1 MKSLERN
8 VSNVKTKTV
17 LHAAGTPAECKKAPV
32 YALGA
37 QQRGR
42 KA

>member
-8 VSNVKTKTV
+8 VSNVKAKTV
-17 LHAAGTPAECKKAPV
+17 LKAEGAPAECKKAPV

-37 QQRGR
+37 QQSGR